1 MTPLQRWRVAA
12 IRATPAPQSTT
23 PARNAAS
30 GPLWPAVAAPAAAEP
45 PTTTKG
51 TPMTQYM
58 DIARSLLGTK
68 EVSGPAGNPRILEM
82 YRSVGHEWVKDD
94 AVAWCAAFVGHCLE
108 KSGIRS
114 TRLLTA
120 RSYLSF
126 GQEIEPSKAREGDI
140 VIFTRGSSAW
150 QGHVAFF
157 VSATATQIKVLGGNQ
172 SNAVTMAS
180 YARSRL
186 IGVRRPFEKVEMPAT
201 SIRAVQQ
208 RLRDLG
214 YHEVGMSDGR
224 PGPRTRAAI
233 LAFRAD
239 NSLPL
244 SPEIDPQLEAALKT
258 AAPRAIAPGRA
269 NGKPDA
275 SRIVRASNV
284 QIATGAAGAA
294 AAVAANVAP
303 AVEQAERASGILKRL
318 FDLLYLD
325 TLLGPGLPW
334 VMGALCAIVIL
345 YAVITRMA
353 RVEDHQTG
361 RTP

>member
-1 MTPLQRWRVAA
+1 M
-12 IRATPAPQSTT
+12 STYMKL
-23 PARNAAS
+23 AR
-30 GPLWPAVAAPAAAEP
+30 
-45 PTTTKG
+45 
-51 TPMTQYM
+51 
-58 DIARSLLGTK
+58 DLLGTK
-68 EVSGPAGNPRILEM
+68 EVSGPAGNPKILEM

-94 AVAWCAAFVGHCLE
+94 ALAWCAAYVGHCLE

-140 VIFTRGSSAW
+140 VIFTRGNSSW

-157 VSATATQIKVLGGNQ
+157 VSATASQVKVLGGNQ
-172 SNAVTMAS
+172 SNAVTIAS
-180 YARSRL
+180 YAKSRL
-186 IGVRRPFEKVEMPAT
+186 IGVRRPFEVAEMTAS

-208 RLRDLG
+208 RLKDLG
-214 YHEVGMSDGR
+214 YHEVGMPDGK

-244 SPEIDPQLEAALKT
+244 SPEIDPQLEEALKT
-258 AAPRAIAPGRA
+258 AAPRAIAPERA
-269 NGKPDA
+269 QGKPEG
-275 SRIVRASNV
+275 SRIVRAANV
-284 QIATGAAGAA
+284 QIATGAVGAA
-294 AAVAANVAP
+294 AAVASTVAP
-303 AVEQAERASGILKRL
+303 AVEQAEKANGLLKRL
-318 FDLLYLD
+318 FDILNLD

-345 YAVITRMA
+345 YAVITRVA
-353 RVEDHQTG
+353 RTEDFQTG
-361 RTP
+361 KTP